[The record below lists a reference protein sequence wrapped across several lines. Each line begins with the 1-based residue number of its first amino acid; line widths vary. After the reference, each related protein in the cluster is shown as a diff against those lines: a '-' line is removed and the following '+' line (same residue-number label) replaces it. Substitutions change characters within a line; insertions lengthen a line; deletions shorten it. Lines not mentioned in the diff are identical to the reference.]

1 MNKPKIIFEEK
12 SRQIT
17 LTYHIDDR
25 EEDML
30 IGMNLLSIAQEKK
43 LHFTVYEDDYNT
55 RCFILKGT
63 NIKQLKQISQQLEKL
78 M

>member
-1 MNKPKIIFEEK
+1 MNKPKVTFEEK

-17 LTYHIDDR
+17 VTYHIDDR

-30 IGMNLLSIAQEKK
+30 MGINLISIAQEKK
-43 LHFTVYEDDYNT
+43 IYFTTYEDNYNT

-63 NIKQLKQISQQLEKL
+63 NIKQLKQISQQLEKPI
-78 M
+78 